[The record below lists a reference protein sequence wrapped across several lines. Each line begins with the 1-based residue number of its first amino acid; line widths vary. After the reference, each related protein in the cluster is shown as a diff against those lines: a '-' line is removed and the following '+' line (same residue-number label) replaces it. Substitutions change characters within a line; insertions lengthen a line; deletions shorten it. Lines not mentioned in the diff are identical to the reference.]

1 MSEFS
6 GQASYTVG
14 LGTILSSWWGY
25 GLASLALMGQR
36 NGTQGLHGSSFGDSN
51 QAKVVHWISSSGK
64 ASSLAPKTGKASGCA
79 LCPSD
84 TVSRTV
90 GWVICSL
97 SLGGFPGQVG
107 QWLGLA
113 ISGAMN

>member
-1 MSEFS
+1 MPEFS

-14 LGTILSSWWGY
+14 LVTIFSSWWGY

-36 NGTQGLHGSSFGDSN
+36 NGTQGLHGFSFGDPN

-64 ASSLAPKTGKASGCA
+64 ASSLAPKTGKGSGCA
-79 LCPSD
+79 LCPSG

-90 GWVICSL
+90 GWTICSL

-107 QWLGLA
+107 QWLDLA